1 MHFLRHFKNLYYH
14 LGLEII
20 ISRSSPCTFRQKW
33 KSTSFLSLREGFKE
47 KSLSQIEQP
56 AAVHHVIVIGVILYR
71 LISL

>member
-1 MHFLRHFKNLYYH
+1 MHFLRHFQNLYYH

-20 ISRSSPCTFRQKW
+20 ISRSSPCTLRQKW

-47 KSLSQIEQP
+47 KSLSQIEQQQ
-56 AAVHHVIVIGVILYR
+56 HVIGIILYR